1 MDRKPLNTWI
11 HPSHCVI
18 LLGDSCHPMLVSLV
32 PYQSNFVELT
42 GPFSFPERP
51 QPYRAQGAAMAIEDA
66 AVLGNLLSRLA
77 HPDQLP
83 ILLQAYQDLR
93 LPRTAETQNQSR
105 LNQKIFH
112 LPDGPEQE
120 QRDADMR
127 RAAELELARTH
138 NGKLGGDAAE
148 GSSNQ
153 WADERK
159 SKIQFGYDA
168 DEAADQWW
176 RDGGERALQQVVAE
190 VKVNGDAN
198 PKASPRL

>member
-1 MDRKPLNTWI
+1 
-11 HPSHCVI
+11 
-18 LLGDSCHPMLVSLV
+18 
-32 PYQSNFVELT
+32 
-42 GPFSFPERP
+42 
-51 QPYRAQGAAMAIEDA
+51 MAIEDA
-66 AVLGNLLSRLA
+66 AVLGNLLSRLER
-77 HPDQLP
+77 PSQLNV
-83 ILLQAYQDLR
+83 LLQAYEDLR

-127 RAAELELARTH
+127 RAAELELAHTH

-168 DEAADQWW
+168 D
-176 RDGGERALQQVVAE
+176 VVADRFWAE
-190 VKVNGDAN
+190 VGEKEIGSLGQQAVKVNG
-198 PKASPRL
+198 RL